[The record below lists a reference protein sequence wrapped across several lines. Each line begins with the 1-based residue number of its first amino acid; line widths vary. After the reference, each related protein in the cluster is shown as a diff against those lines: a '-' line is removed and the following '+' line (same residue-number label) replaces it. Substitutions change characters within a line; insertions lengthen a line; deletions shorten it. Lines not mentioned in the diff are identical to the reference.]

1 MVRTYGLT
9 HIALSVR
16 DAEASFAFYQR
27 ILGVVAVYRSSGF
40 IQAQTPET
48 RDVLVF
54 EEATSHVGKRGGIS
68 HFGFRLVDPGDI
80 AAAIASIEEAGGRVL
95 RHGEF
100 VPGEPYVFFADP
112 DGYEVELWYE
122 LPTPVDSP
130 ALARISQ
137 VGLSS

>member
-9 HIALSVR
+9 HIALAVR

-27 ILGVVAVYRSSGF
+27 ILGVIAVYRSAGF

-54 EEATSHVGKRGGIS
+54 QEGTSRIGERGGIS
-68 HFGFRLVDPGDI
+68 HFGFRLVDPADI
-80 AAAIASIEEAGGRVL
+80 SAAIASVERAGGRVL

-122 LPTPVDSP
+122 LPTPVDP
-130 ALARISQ
+130 PLIAPLD
-137 VGLSS
+137 VGRS